1 MGPEVLG
8 AVLSA
13 DNDLIVDPALP
24 LCGVPP
30 LASPQRHRHAGVEQ
44 VVELPLTESEQAS
57 FHACCEGIRRNMGHL
72 KEI

>member
-30 LASPQRHRHAGVEQ
+30 LASPQRHRHAGVEE
-44 VVELPLTESEQAS
+44 VVENEE
-57 FHACCEGIRRNMGHL
+57 
-72 KEI
+72 